1 MLTVAGL
8 VCVAVRHVFA
18 YHAWTPCLCAPGSL
32 PARANVC
39 AVCVCGRNKGEEL
52 WYSLEVNQFG
62 NKRNDEKEKSGEVEQ
77 EDQGET
83 IHLRHT

>member
-1 MLTVAGL
+1 MCLLVMRGL
-8 VCVAVRHVFA
+8 CVGVCV
-18 YHAWTPCLCAPGSL
+18 C
-32 PARANVC
+32 
-39 AVCVCGRNKGEEL
+39 VCVCGLNKGEEL